1 MFFADVSTLIITDCK
16 MEDISEFLDVNISC
30 DTIDDAG
37 KDTNSV
43 GEKKHTAES
52 SADNQQK
59 SGDGDMNDSDGDR
72 DGEKNKLCRIKSLCL
87 RTDLSAL
94 AKVDQILQIID
105 SDGKDQTN
113 NKKREA
119 EEQLDR
125 GDSSAPKQFKPDTDP
140 EGEKA
145 EDEDDDADCCVV
157 CALPL
162 RVFKEDNAKEV
173 HHYLR

>member
-1 MFFADVSTLIITDCK
+1 MGNVNVFADVSTLIITDCR
-16 MEDISEFLDVNISC
+16 MEDISKFLDVNISC
-30 DTIDDAG
+30 DATNDAG

-43 GEKKHTAES
+43 GEKQHTAET

-59 SGDGDMNDSDGDR
+59 IGDGDTNDSGSDGDR

-119 EEQLDR
+119 EAEEQLDS
-125 GDSSAPKQFKPDTDP
+125 GDS
-140 EGEKA
+140 
-145 EDEDDDADCCVV
+145 
-157 CALPL
+157 
-162 RVFKEDNAKEV
+162 
-173 HHYLR
+173 

>member
-1 MFFADVSTLIITDCK
+1 
-16 MEDISEFLDVNISC
+16 
-30 DTIDDAG
+30 
-37 KDTNSV
+37 
-43 GEKKHTAES
+43 
-52 SADNQQK
+52 
-59 SGDGDMNDSDGDR
+59 MNDSDGDR

-119 EEQLDR
+119 EEQLDS

>member
-1 MFFADVSTLIITDCK
+1 
-16 MEDISEFLDVNISC
+16 MEDISKFLDVNISC
-30 DTIDDAG
+30 DATNDAG

-43 GEKKHTAES
+43 GDKQHTAET

-94 AKVDQILQIID
+94 AKVDQIMQIID
-105 SDGKDQTN
+105 SDQTN
-113 NKKREA
+113 NKKRGA
-119 EEQLDR
+119 EEQLDS
-125 GDSSAPKQFKPDTDP
+125 GDSSAPKQFKPDTEPDR
-140 EGEKA
+140 EKA
-145 EDEDDDADCCVV
+145 EDGDDDDADCCVV

>member
-1 MFFADVSTLIITDCK
+1 MSTLIITDCR
-16 MEDISEFLDVNISC
+16 MEDISKFLDVKISC
-30 DTIDDAG
+30 DTTATDDAG

-43 GEKKHTAES
+43 GDKQHTAET

-59 SGDGDMNDSDGDR
+59 IGDGDMNDSDGDR

-119 EEQLDR
+119 DEQLDCE
-125 GDSSAPKQFKPDTDP
+125 DSSAPKQFKPNVEPDR
-140 EGEKA
+140 EKA
-145 EDEDDDADCCVV
+145 EDGDDDDADCCVV

>member
-1 MFFADVSTLIITDCK
+1 
-16 MEDISEFLDVNISC
+16 MEDISKFLDVKISC
-30 DTIDDAG
+30 DTTATDDAG

-43 GEKKHTAES
+43 GDKQHTAET

-59 SGDGDMNDSDGDR
+59 IGDGDMNDSDGDR

-119 EEQLDR
+119 VEQLDR
-125 GDSSAPKQFKPDTDP
+125 GDSSAPKQFKPNAEPDR
-140 EGEKA
+140 EKA
-145 EDEDDDADCCVV
+145 EDGDDDDADCCVV

>member
-1 MFFADVSTLIITDCK
+1 
-16 MEDISEFLDVNISC
+16 MEDISKFLDVNISC
-30 DTIDDAG
+30 DTTNDAG
-37 KDTNSV
+37 KDPNSD
-43 GEKKHTAES
+43 GEKQHTAET

-59 SGDGDMNDSDGDR
+59 SGDGDMNDSGSDGDR
-72 DGEKNKLCRIKSLCL
+72 DGETNKLCRIKSLCL

-113 NKKREA
+113 NKKRES
-119 EEQLDR
+119 EEQLDC
-125 GDSSAPKQFKPDTDP
+125 GDSPAPKQFKPDTEPDR
-140 EGEKA
+140 EKA
-145 EDEDDDADCCVV
+145 EDADDDDADCCVV